1 MCMSGSIERRFEPPP
16 GYGGGWEESVNRCRL
31 TLRVRVHFFELFRI
45 QVGKTIIRK
54 GKNRRISQ
62 GKREEGEKRR
72 D

>member
-1 MCMSGSIERRFEPPP
+1 MCMSGSIERRFEAPRVRRRM
-16 GYGGGWEESVNRCRL
+16 EESVNRCRL